1 VGAKPKT
8 TGTADLKRIRYT
20 MTSIIQCHL
29 SDKLSILFEPH
40 HARWIGSH
48 YL

>member
-20 MTSIIQCHL
+20 MTSMP
-29 SDKLSILFEPH
+29 FE
-40 HARWIGSH
+40 
-48 YL
+48 